1 MNIRANK
8 LENITW
14 FTDPK
19 TQTKNEPG
27 VYHSFMAGLATA
39 INYMENGLDP
49 TWLMGSSAFAFRIFV
64 NIGLCPSAMS
74 MFSFYDLL
82 PEAVEQAGY
91 KCIYVQR
98 MYDEE
103 KSSLDT
109 IKSLAAGKVCRGRRY
124 QFY

>member
-1 MNIRANK
+1 MKANK
-8 LENITW
+8 LEDIIW
-14 FTDPK
+14 YKDPK
-19 TQTKNEPG
+19 TQANNEPG
-27 VYHSFMAGLATA
+27 VYHSFMASLATV

-49 TWLMGSSAFAFRIFV
+49 AWLMGCSAFAFRIFV